1 MASLV
6 SHTFINEGR
15 ELMAIKK
22 FEDVNTNEIKQ
33 LKKEEKKKKKIKL
46 TKEEKIKIK
55 EEKIVKKKEL
65 KEMKIENKKVLGTT
79 KELLEFI
86 DVADDESFIMKNGYL
101 DIFQIESKDIY
112 SFSET
117 ETKMHI
123 YNFISF
129 LRNYIEDFKI
139 ISMNF
144 PVNTVKQQQYI
155 KSKIKDCENE
165 VYFKFLNEKLD
176 ELIFLDEHRQNRE
189 FYIMIF
195 ANEKSNKEDVT
206 RSLLR
211 NQNIAI
217 QFKSLDIEK
226 KLKILFK
233 MNNPNTKLMQRCLNR
248 EK

>member
-46 TKEEKIKIK
+46 TKKEKIKIK

-233 MNNPNTKLMQRCLNR
+233 MNNPNTKLM
-248 EK
+248 

>member
-22 FEDVNTNEIKQ
+22 FEDINTNEIKQ

-233 MNNPNTKLMQRCLNR
+233 MNNPNTKLM
-248 EK
+248 

>member
-22 FEDVNTNEIKQ
+22 FEDINTNEIKQ

>member
-233 MNNPNTKLMQRCLNR
+233 MNNPNTKLM
-248 EK
+248 

>member
-1 MASLV
+1 
-6 SHTFINEGR
+6 
-15 ELMAIKK
+15 MAIKK
-22 FEDVNTNEIKQ
+22 FEGVYTKENKKA
-33 LKKEEKKKKKIKL
+33 KKEEMKKKKIKL
-46 TKEEKIKIK
+46 SKEEKIKIK
-55 EEKIVKKKEL
+55 EEKKLKKQEL

-86 DVADDESFIMKNGYL
+86 DVDDDESFIMKNGYL

-155 KSKIKDCENE
+155 RKKINDCKNE
-165 VYFKFLNEKLD
+165 VYFKFLNEKLN

-206 RSLLR
+206 RTLLR
-211 NQNIAI
+211 NQNVAI
-217 QFKSLDIEK
+217 QFKTLDIEK

-233 MNNPNTKLMQRCLNR
+233 MNNPNTKLM
-248 EK
+248 

>member
-1 MASLV
+1 M
-6 SHTFINEGR
+6 T
-15 ELMAIKK
+15 IKK
-22 FEDVNTNEIKQ
+22 FENISTNKIKQ
-33 LKKEEKKKKKIKL
+33 LKKEEQKKKKIKL

-55 EEKIVKKKEL
+55 EEKKAKKKEL
-65 KEMKIENKKVLGTT
+65 KEMKIENKKILGTT
-79 KELLEFI
+79 KEILEFI

-112 SFSET
+112 SFSEN

-129 LRNYIEDFKI
+129 LRNYVEDFKL

-155 KSKIKDCENE
+155 RSKINNCENE
-165 VYFKFLNEKLD
+165 VYFKFLNEKLN

-233 MNNPNTKLMQRCLNR
+233 MNNPNTKLM
-248 EK
+248 